1 MIVLLMNMG
10 YREEFI
16 VSPKISIGT
25 SPRNTPTDFRYILD
39 TEHTHRF
46 HNVGF
51 RVRKVLLSFEKV
63 HYNVTT
69 KPSIILSSGI
79 KRHIEMR
86 SEPYHPNDYLMFIDD
101 DSVSSTRVNLGD
113 IKSGA
118 NGRTVSS
125 YNIQILK

>member
-1 MIVLLMNMG
+1 MIVLLVNMG

-25 SPRNTPTDFRYILD
+25 FPRNIPTDFRYILD

-79 KRHIEMR
+79 KRHIEMN
-86 SEPYHPNDYLMFIDD
+86 SEPYHSNDYLMLIND

-113 IKSGA
+113 IK
-118 NGRTVSS
+118 
-125 YNIQILK
+125 